1 MSDPGFPAT
10 LMVCVTK
17 GGRVRRGE
25 EGALSVSA
33 YVSMCACVRVC
44 VCVCARVCKYVC
56 DGWLV

>member
-1 MSDPGFPAT
+1 M
-10 LMVCVTK
+10 
-17 GGRVRRGE
+17 RRGE